1 MLSAE
6 NVALENR
13 AIRLMLQIREKELNY
28 ITNKY
33 NAMGT
38 QAALVGGE
46 GGLCV
51 MRVMY
56 RGLGARGVKASGGGV
71 EWRK

>member
-1 MLSAE
+1 MLAADKA
-6 NVALENR
+6 ALESQ
-13 AIRLMLQIREKELNY
+13 LQQQSLQIREKELNY

-46 GGLCV
+46 ENYV
-51 MRVMY
+51 
-56 RGLGARGVKASGGGV
+56 
-71 EWRK
+71 

>member
-46 GGLCV
+46 
-51 MRVMY
+51 
-56 RGLGARGVKASGGGV
+56 
-71 EWRK
+71 